1 MSEVQVVEK
10 DAEIKHVEISE
21 TAGPDVTAEA
31 PKDGQLVESA
41 YVGLTTYQTVR
52 RLWRAILFCFM
63 GAFAATF
70 DGFHYALP
78 GKCHDE
84 THD

>member
-1 MSEVQVVEK
+1 MSDVQVVEK
-10 DAEIKHVEISE
+10 DAEVQHVEISE
-21 TAGPDVTAEA
+21 AL
-31 PKDGQLVESA
+31 KDGQLVESV

-84 THD
+84 TDDYCQGAL